1 MCIQLEKT
9 HLDEAEFD
17 EDLIMA
23 LSNTSIDDELWGFC
37 ELGIWAVS
45 TTVWEASGRSS
56 RFASMLS
63 VSGPL
68 DTGCPSRVIE

>member
-9 HLDEAEFD
+9 HLDEAEFG
-17 EDLIMA
+17 EDVITA
-23 LSNTSIDDELWGFC
+23 LSNTSIDELGGLC
-37 ELGIWAVS
+37 ESGIWAVS